1 MHPGASKGSARWLA
15 KRVTYR
21 ARSVVPLLYSNPR
34 DKSEAMIGLN
44 LTAPFLT
51 SSCIE

>member
-1 MHPGASKGSARWLA
+1 MHPGASKGGARLLA

-44 LTAPFLT
+44 LTAPFLI
-51 SSCIE
+51 SFCIE